1 MAKTI
6 VALYDDFDTAES
18 VTRALVESGFPREDI
33 SLMANDP
40 SAERGSGLGGFN
52 GVSDSG
58 EKAEGGVSTGGA
70 MAGAAIG
77 GAVGGVGGLLVG
89 LGALAIPGIGPVV
102 AAGPL
107 AATLLGAGAGAL
119 AGGLIGA
126 LTSIGVPE
134 EEANLYAEGVRRG
147 GALLALRVEET
158 EAQRAIDIMER
169 YDPVDVDTRA
179 AAWRQSGWTGFDS
192 RAEPFAGAGTIGRS
206 QAATGTDEEVAIPI
220 VEEDVKVGKRSVE
233 RGTVR
238 VRSYVVERPVEES
251 VELTSERLEVER
263 RPVNRPVTAADAGEA
278 FREHSVEVTETD
290 EEPVVSKEA
299 HIVEEVVLSKNVQK
313 RQEQVRETARR
324 SEVEVDRTIDP
335 ERVRAAAKP
344 IDAGTPKK
352 PSRS

>member
-40 SAERGSGLGGFN
+40 SAERGSGLGGSN
-52 GVSDSG
+52 GVSGSG
-58 EKAEGGVSTGGA
+58 EKAESASTGGT

-134 EEANLYAEGVRRG
+134 EEANLYAEGVSRG
-147 GALLALRVEET
+147 GALLALRVEQT

-179 AAWRQSGWTGFDS
+179 TAWRQSGWTGFDS
-192 RAEPFAGAGTIGRS
+192 RAEPIAGAGTIGRS

-278 FREHSVEVTETD
+278 FREQSVEVTETD

>member
-6 VALYDDFDTAES
+6 VALYEDFPAAES

-40 SAERGSGLGGFN
+40 TSDRGSG
-52 GVSDSG
+52 SG
-58 EKAEGGVSTGGA
+58 DGKRADGETGASGT
-70 MAGAAIG
+70 MTGAAIG

-107 AATLLGAGAGAL
+107 AATLIGAGAGAV

-134 EEANLYAEGVRRG
+134 DEANLYAEGVRRG

-158 EAQRAIDIMER
+158 EAARAIAIMER

-179 AAWRQSGWTGFDS
+179 AEWRQSGWTGFEGGT
-192 RAEPFAGAGTIGRS
+192 EPLAGTGTTARA

-220 VEEDVKVGKRSVE
+220 VEEEVKVGKRSVE

-238 VRSYVVERPVEES
+238 VRSYVVERPVEEN

-263 RPVNRPVTAADAGEA
+263 RPVNRPVTAADTRDA
-278 FREHSVEVTETD
+278 FREQSVEVTETE
-290 EEPVVSKEA
+290 EEPVISKEA
-299 HIVEEVVLSKNVQK
+299 HVVEEVVLSKNVQK

-324 SEVEVDRTIDP
+324 SEVEVNRSTDP
-335 ERVRAAAKP
+335 ERLRAAAKP
-344 IDAGTPKK
+344 IDPGTPNKTSK
-352 PSRS
+352 S